1 MKTLKIR
8 LEKFI
13 KKYFYFSPSEQKGIM
28 LLSFILII
36 VIFTPFIYRLVKP
49 NNDLVINIQQINELD
64 SLSKN
69 TSSSGNFTNQEL
81 FEFNPNTANAEE
93 LKQLGFTDK
102 NIATLQ
108 NYLSKGGNIKSAE
121 DLKKVYGIDEKLVTK
136 LTPFLLFEK
145 QQENSNSKHLIDTLN
160 YAKKE
165 KIQVLEINTADSV
178 SLVKLYRIG
187 PKLAAKIIAYREKL
201 GGFLNLHQLT
211 EIYGFDEDILYDLKD
226 KITVDASKAKLIN
239 LNTITEEE
247 LKNHPYFKYKLARVI
262 TNYRNQ
268 HGKYNSYNDL
278 LKIKL
283 MNDSILDRI
292 KIYGVIE

>member
-28 LLSFILII
+28 LLTLILVL

-49 NNDLVINIQQINELD
+49 TNDLVINIQQFKALD
-64 SLSKN
+64 SLDKS
-69 TSSSGNFTNQEL
+69 TSNSEDFTTQDP
-81 FEFNPNTANAEE
+81 FEFNPNSATAEE

-108 NYLSKGGNIKSAE
+108 SYLNKGGKIKSVE
-121 DLKKVYGIDEKLVTK
+121 DLKKIYGIDEKLVTK

-278 LKIKL
+278 LKIKII
-283 MNDSILDRI
+283 NDSILDRI

>member
-28 LLSFILII
+28 LLTLILVL

-49 NNDLVINIQQINELD
+49 NTELVINIQQFTALD
-64 SLSKN
+64 SLDKSTSK
-69 TSSSGNFTNQEL
+69 SEDFTTQDP
-81 FEFNPNTANAEE
+81 FKFNPNSASSEE

-108 NYLSKGGNIKSAE
+108 NYLSKGGKIKSA
-121 DLKKVYGIDEKLVTK
+121 DGLKKIYGIDEKLVTK

-145 QQENSNSKHLIDTLN
+145 QQENSNSKHVIDTLN
-160 YAKKE
+160 YTKKE
-165 KIQVLEINTADSV
+165 KIQVLEINTADSF

-211 EIYGFDEDILYDLKD
+211 EIYGFDEDILYDLQN
-226 KITVDASKAKLIN
+226 KIAVDASKAKRIN

-278 LKIKL
+278 LKIKII
-283 MNDSILDRI
+283 NDSILDRI
-292 KIYGVIE
+292 KIYGIVE

>member
-28 LLSFILII
+28 LLTLILVL

-49 NNDLVINIQQINELD
+49 NAELVINIQQFTALD
-64 SLSKN
+64 SLDKSTSK
-69 TSSSGNFTNQEL
+69 SEDFTNQDP
-81 FEFNPNTANAEE
+81 FEFNPNSASSEE

-108 NYLSKGGNIKSAE
+108 NYLSKGGKIKSA
-121 DLKKVYGIDEKLVTK
+121 DGLKKIYGIDEKLVTK

-145 QQENSNSKHLIDTLN
+145 QQENSNSKHVIDTLN
-160 YAKKE
+160 YTKKE
-165 KIQVLEINTADSV
+165 KIQVLEINTADSF

-211 EIYGFDEDILYDLKD
+211 EIYGFDEDILYDLQN
-226 KITVDASKAKLIN
+226 KIAVDASKAKRIN

-278 LKIKL
+278 LKIKII
-283 MNDSILDRI
+283 NDSILDRI
-292 KIYGVIE
+292 KIYGIVE

>member
-28 LLSFILII
+28 LLTLILVL

-49 NNDLVINIQQINELD
+49 NTELVINIQQFTALD
-64 SLSKN
+64 SLDKSTSK
-69 TSSSGNFTNQEL
+69 SEDFTTQDP
-81 FEFNPNTANAEE
+81 FKFNPNSASSEE

-108 NYLSKGGNIKSAE
+108 NYLSKGGKIKSA
-121 DLKKVYGIDEKLVTK
+121 DGLKKIYGIDEKLVTK

-145 QQENSNSKHLIDTLN
+145 QQENSNSKHVIDTLN
-160 YAKKE
+160 YTKKE
-165 KIQVLEINTADSV
+165 KIQVLEINTADSF

-211 EIYGFDEDILYDLKD
+211 EIYGFDEDILYDLQN
-226 KITVDASKAKLIN
+226 KIAVDVSKAKRIN

-278 LKIKL
+278 LKIKII
-283 MNDSILDRI
+283 NDSILDRI
-292 KIYGVIE
+292 KIYGIVE

>member
-1 MKTLKIR
+1 M
-8 LEKFI
+8 
-13 KKYFYFSPSEQKGIM
+13 YFYFSPSERKGIM
-28 LLSFILII
+28 LLTLILVL

-49 NNDLVINIQQINELD
+49 TNNLVINIQQIAALD
-64 SLSKN
+64 SLSKK
-69 TSSSGNFTNQEL
+69 TSNSEEFTSKEP
-81 FEFNPNTANAEE
+81 FEFNPNSATSDE

-108 NYLSKGGNIKSAE
+108 NYLSKGGKIKSAE
-121 DLKKVYGIDEKLVTK
+121 SLKKIYGIEEKLVDK

-145 QQENSNSKHLIDTLN
+145 QQEQSNYKNFVDTFKHE
-160 YAKKE
+160 KKG
-165 KIQVLEINTADSV
+165 KIQVLEINSADSI

-187 PKLAAKIIAYREKL
+187 PILASKIITYREKL
-201 GGFLNLHQLT
+201 GGFFNLNQLT

-226 KITVDASKAKLIN
+226 KIILDASKAKRIN

-268 HGKYNSYNDL
+268 HGKYSSYSDL
-278 LKIKL
+278 LKIKII
-283 MNDSILDRI
+283 NDSILDKI
-292 KIYGVIE
+292 KIYGIIE

>member
-28 LLSFILII
+28 LLTLILVL
-36 VIFTPFIYRLVKP
+36 VIFTPFIYRLVKS
-49 NNDLVINIQQINELD
+49 NNDLVINIQQFTALD
-64 SLSKN
+64 SLDKSTTK
-69 TSSSGNFTNQEL
+69 SEDFTTQDP
-81 FEFNPNTANAEE
+81 FKFNPNSASSEE

-108 NYLSKGGNIKSAE
+108 NYLSKGGKIKSA
-121 DLKKVYGIDEKLVTK
+121 DGLKKIYGIDEKLVTK

-145 QQENSNSKHLIDTLN
+145 QQENSNSKHVIDTLN

-165 KIQVLEINTADSV
+165 KTQVLEINTADSF

-211 EIYGFDEDILYDLKD
+211 EIYGFDEDILYDLQN
-226 KITVDASKAKLIN
+226 KIAVDASKAKRIN

-278 LKIKL
+278 LKIKII
-283 MNDSILDRI
+283 NDSILDRI
-292 KIYGVIE
+292 KIYGIVE

>member
-28 LLSFILII
+28 LLTLILVL

-49 NNDLVINIQQINELD
+49 TNDLVINIQQFKALD
-64 SLSKN
+64 SLDKS
-69 TSSSGNFTNQEL
+69 TSNSEDFTTQDP
-81 FEFNPNTANAEE
+81 FEFNPNSATAEE

>member
-28 LLSFILII
+28 LLTLILVL

-49 NNDLVINIQQINELD
+49 TNDLVINIQQFKALD
-64 SLSKN
+64 SLDKS
-69 TSSSGNFTNQEL
+69 TSNSEDFTTQDP
-81 FEFNPNTANAEE
+81 FEFNPNSATAEE

-108 NYLSKGGNIKSAE
+108 SYLNKGGKIKSVE
-121 DLKKVYGIDEKLVTK
+121 DLKKIYGIDEKLVTK

>member
-49 NNDLVINIQQINELD
+49 TTDLVINIQQITALD
-64 SLSKN
+64 SLDKN
-69 TSSSGNFTNQEL
+69 NSNSEDFASQEP
-81 FEFNPNTANAEE
+81 FKFNPNSATAEE

-108 NYLSKGGNIKSAE
+108 NYLNKGGEIKSAE
-121 DLKKVYGIDEKLVTK
+121 GLKKIYGIDQNLVKK
-136 LTPFLLFEK
+136 LTPFLLLEK
-145 QQENSNSKHLIDTLN
+145 QNELANNKNVIDTLN
-160 YAKKE
+160 YKKKG

-211 EIYGFDEDILYDLKD
+211 EIYGFDEDILYDLQD
-226 KITVDASKAKLIN
+226 KITVDSSKAKRIN
-239 LNTITEEE
+239 LNTISEEE

-278 LKIKL
+278 LKIKII
-283 MNDSILDRI
+283 NDSILDRI

>member
-28 LLSFILII
+28 LLTLILVL

-49 NNDLVINIQQINELD
+49 TNDLVINIQQFKALD
-64 SLSKN
+64 SLDKS
-69 TSSSGNFTNQEL
+69 TSNSEDFTTQDP
-81 FEFNPNTANAEE
+81 FEFNPNSATAEE

-108 NYLSKGGNIKSAE
+108 NYLNKGGKIKSVE
-121 DLKKVYGIDEKLVTK
+121 DLKKIYGIDEKLVTK